1 MTTGEIFERY
11 IILFFVFQLLILQGY
26 AVDKYRINIPVFFN
40 TDGIYHESVFNTAV
54 KMFESRNRQGNSDS
68 YADFEVKMHFSKTDL
83 TNLSS
88 RANGLDSLIPKVS
101 NLTLSSHGAIL
112 VDVTESSVA
121 FSTYFESV
129 SIPSIGLFRSQ
140 NGYPVTQV

>member
-1 MTTGEIFERY
+1 MATGEIFERY
-11 IILFFVFQLLILQGY
+11 IILFFVFQLRILQGY

-40 TDGIYHESVFNTAV
+40 TDGIYPESVFNTTV
-54 KMFESRNRQGNSDS
+54 KMFESRNRQGNSDF

-121 FSTYFESV
+121 FSTYLESV

>member
-1 MTTGEIFERY
+1 MT
-11 IILFFVFQLLILQGY
+11 
-26 AVDKYRINIPVFFN
+26 
-40 TDGIYHESVFNTAV
+40 
-54 KMFESRNRQGNSDS
+54 

-121 FSTYFESV
+121 FSTYLESV